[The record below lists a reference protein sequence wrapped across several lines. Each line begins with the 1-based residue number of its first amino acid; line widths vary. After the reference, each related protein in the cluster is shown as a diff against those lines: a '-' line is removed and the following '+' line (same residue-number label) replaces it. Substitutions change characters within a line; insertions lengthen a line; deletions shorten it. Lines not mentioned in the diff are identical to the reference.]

1 MRILTT
7 ISAFLGLWI
16 VLPASSPLW
25 GVAPPSL
32 QQRIDALPAGFTLKL
47 EPGIYQGPIVIEKAL
62 VLDGQGEAVI
72 DGLGKGSVISIR
84 ADGVTLRGL
93 SIIHSGSSH
102 DSIDSGISV
111 KSSRNIIRDNIIRDT
126 LFGIDLWES
135 HENVIEGNEISSKP
149 VELGMRGD
157 GIRAWASNSNLFR
170 ENRIHDSRDMIVW
183 YSYNNRI
190 ENNQGWNN
198 RYSLHFMY
206 TGANTVRGNRYWDNM
221 VGIFLMYSKD
231 SLIEENHIRHSIGP
245 SGMGIGMK
253 EVDNM
258 RILKNTIV
266 YCNSGI
272 YLDQS
277 PHDPLT
283 FNLLLGNTLAFNVQ
297 GLVFHSSLK
306 QNVIKGNAMLAN
318 LEPVAVH
325 AKGSAVKNHWEG
337 NFWSDYE
344 GFDRDRNG
352 YGDRSYQ
359 SLVYFEQLWMNDP
372 WMKFFYGSPV
382 ISMLNL
388 LAKIAPISKPRLL
401 LTDPQPLFEKN
412 ESLRLSETNLAF
424 EIPELDEEDLEDEED
439 WEEEDAQDEA

>member
-1 MRILTT
+1 M
-7 ISAFLGLWI
+7 S
-16 VLPASSPLW
+16 
-25 GVAPPSL
+25 
-32 QQRIDALPAGFTLKL
+32 
-47 EPGIYQGPIVIEKAL
+47 
-62 VLDGQGEAVI
+62 
-72 DGLGKGSVISIR
+72 
-84 ADGVTLRGL
+84 
-93 SIIHSGSSH
+93 
-102 DSIDSGISV
+102 
-111 KSSRNIIRDNIIRDT
+111 
-126 LFGIDLWES
+126 
-135 HENVIEGNEISSKP
+135 
-149 VELGMRGD
+149 
-157 GIRAWASNSNLFR
+157 
-170 ENRIHDSRDMIVW
+170 
-183 YSYNNRI
+183 
-190 ENNQGWNN
+190 
-198 RYSLHFMY
+198 
-206 TGANTVRGNRYWDNM
+206 
-221 VGIFLMYSKD
+221 
-231 SLIEENHIRHSIGP
+231 
-245 SGMGIGMK
+245 
-253 EVDNM
+253 
-258 RILKNTIV
+258 
-266 YCNSGI
+266 
-272 YLDQS
+272 
-277 PHDPLT
+277 
-283 FNLLLGNTLAFNVQ
+283 VQ

-401 LTDPQPLFEKN
+401 LTDPQPLFENN

>member
-1 MRILTT
+1 MIQIL
-7 ISAFLGLWI
+7 
-16 VLPASSPLW
+16 
-25 GVAPPSL
+25 
-32 QQRIDALPAGFTLKL
+32 
-47 EPGIYQGPIVIEKAL
+47 
-62 VLDGQGEAVI
+62 
-72 DGLGKGSVISIR
+72 
-84 ADGVTLRGL
+84 ADGVTIQGL

-102 DSIDSGISV
+102 DSIDAGISV
-111 KSSRNIIRDNIIRDT
+111 KSSHNILRNNIIRDT
-126 LFGIDLWES
+126 LFGIDLKES
-135 HENVIEGNEISSKP
+135 HENLIEGNEISSKP

-157 GIRAWASNSNLFR
+157 GIRAWASNNNYFR
-170 ENRIHDSRDMIVW
+170 KNKIHDSRDMIIW

-190 ENNQGWNN
+190 EDNQGWNN

-206 TGANTVRGNRYWDNM
+206 TGANTVRRNRYWDNM

-258 RILKNTIV
+258 QILKNKIV
-266 YCNSGI
+266 YCNAGI

-297 GLVFHSSLK
+297 GFVFHSSLK

-325 AKGSAVKNHWEG
+325 AKGSAVENHWEG

-359 SLVYFEQLWMNDP
+359 SRVYFEQLWMNDP

-401 LTDPQPLFEKN
+401 LTDPQPLFEKK

-424 EIPELDEEDLEDEED
+424 EIPELDEEDLEDEEE
-439 WEEEDAQDEA
+439 WEEEDENEA

>member
-1 MRILTT
+1 MRIPPRFSVVMIML
-7 ISAFLGLWI
+7 IFLS
-16 VLPASSPLW
+16 ASSPLW

-32 QQRIDALPAGFTLKL
+32 QKRIDALPAGFTLRL
-47 EPGIYQGPIVIEKAL
+47 EPGIHQGPLIIEKAL
-62 VLDGQGEAVI
+62 ALDGQGEAII
-72 DGLGKGSVISIR
+72 DGGGQGSVIQIL
-84 ADGVTLRGL
+84 ADGVTIQGL

-102 DSIDSGISV
+102 DSIDAGISV
-111 KSSRNIIRDNIIRDT
+111 KSSHNILRNNIIRDT
-126 LFGIDLWES
+126 LFGIDLKES
-135 HENVIEGNEISSKP
+135 HENLIEGNEISSKP

-157 GIRAWASNSNLFR
+157 GIRAWASNNNYFR
-170 ENRIHDSRDMIVW
+170 KNKIHDSRDMIIW

-190 ENNQGWNN
+190 EDNQGWNN

-206 TGANTVRGNRYWDNM
+206 TGANTVRRNRYRDNM

-258 RILKNTIV
+258 QILKNNIV

-297 GLVFHSSLK
+297 GFVFHSSLK

-325 AKGSAVKNHWEG
+325 AKGSAVENHWEG

-359 SLVYFEQLWMNDP
+359 SRVYFEQLWMNDP

-401 LTDPQPLFEKN
+401 LTDPQPLFEKK

-424 EIPELDEEDLEDEED
+424 EIPELVEEDLEDEEE
-439 WEEEDAQDEA
+439 WEEEDENEA

>member
-1 MRILTT
+1 MRIPPRFSVVMIML
-7 ISAFLGLWI
+7 IFLS
-16 VLPASSPLW
+16 ASSPLW

-32 QQRIDALPAGFTLKL
+32 QKRIDALPAGFTLRL
-47 EPGIYQGPIVIEKAL
+47 EPGIHQGPLIIEKAL
-62 VLDGQGEAVI
+62 ALDGQGEAII
-72 DGLGKGSVISIR
+72 DGGGQGSVIQIL
-84 ADGVTLRGL
+84 ADGVTIQGL

-102 DSIDSGISV
+102 DSIDAGISV
-111 KSSRNIIRDNIIRDT
+111 KSSHNILRNNIIRDT
-126 LFGIDLWES
+126 LFGIDLKES
-135 HENVIEGNEISSKP
+135 HENLIEGNEISSKP

-157 GIRAWASNSNLFR
+157 GIRAWASNNNYFR
-170 ENRIHDSRDMIVW
+170 KNKIHDSRDMIIW

-190 ENNQGWNN
+190 EDNQGWNN

-206 TGANTVRGNRYWDNM
+206 TGANTVRRNRYWDNM

-231 SLIEENHIRHSIGP
+231 SLIEENHILHSIGP

-258 RILKNTIV
+258 QILKNKIV
-266 YCNSGI
+266 YCNAGI

-297 GLVFHSSLK
+297 GFVFHSSLK
-306 QNVIKGNAMLAN
+306 QNVIKGNTMLAN

-325 AKGSAVKNHWEG
+325 AKGSAVENHWEG

-359 SLVYFEQLWMNDP
+359 SRVYFEQLWMNDP

-401 LTDPQPLFEKN
+401 LTDPQPLFEKK

-424 EIPELDEEDLEDEED
+424 EIPELDEEDLEDEEE
-439 WEEEDAQDEA
+439 WEEEDENEA